1 MIDCEQQQFTSDHKR
16 FSLVP
21 ERCTQSTK
29 NKVDLKKCS
38 KCFVNFAHI
47 YTHTLL
53 GTPIQ
58 VLINTSNQA
67 IQTAAACI

>member
-29 NKVDLKKCS
+29 NKVDLKNV
-38 KCFVNFAHI
+38 VNVLLILHI
-47 YTHTLL
+47 YTLTLY
-53 GTPIQ
+53 
-58 VLINTSNQA
+58 
-67 IQTAAACI
+67 